1 MNAGD
6 SSLGASIL
14 AYLVGNNDK
23 SCFKSGGG
31 ARTEN
36 QGGDVNEEL
45 QSYTQSW

>member
-14 AYLVGNNDK
+14 AYLAGNNDK
-23 SCFKSGGG
+23 SFFKSGRGT
-31 ARTEN
+31 RTGN

-45 QSYTQSW
+45 